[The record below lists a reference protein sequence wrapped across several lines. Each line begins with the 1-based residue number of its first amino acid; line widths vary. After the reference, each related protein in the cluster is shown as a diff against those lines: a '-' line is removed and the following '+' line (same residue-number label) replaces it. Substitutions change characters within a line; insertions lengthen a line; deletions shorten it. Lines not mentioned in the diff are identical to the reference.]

1 MYSSIVDCVRKSFDY
16 KVIFCLPCNT
26 AAHFCWNCRYI
37 GTCIYR
43 SYEYNSRSCKP
54 SSICRKMRCT
64 NDSNRRFVCRHTSLV
79 VYRNNYSMLIGI
91 KWDNFRSWGSCV
103 CPRVCTEL
111 DHDEV
116 SCIHLYNHSRVG
128 AEGRALL
135 DSVGLE
141 LDLSNS
147 QGVVEYLSNSAHLL
161 G

>member
-1 MYSSIVDCVRKSFDY
+1 MKYFTNRNLEFISKFD
-16 KVIFCLPCNT
+16 VLP
-26 AAHFCWNCRYI
+26 
-37 GTCIYR
+37 
-43 SYEYNSRSCKP
+43 
-54 SSICRKMRCT
+54 
-64 NDSNRRFVCRHTSLV
+64 LV
-79 VYRNNYSMLIGI
+79 FFFFFFYL
-91 KWDNFRSWGSCV
+91 
-103 CPRVCTEL
+103 PRVCTEL
-111 DHDEV
+111 DRDEV

>member
-1 MYSSIVDCVRKSFDY
+1 M
-16 KVIFCLPCNT
+16 
-26 AAHFCWNCRYI
+26 
-37 GTCIYR
+37 
-43 SYEYNSRSCKP
+43 
-54 SSICRKMRCT
+54 
-64 NDSNRRFVCRHTSLV
+64 
-79 VYRNNYSMLIGI
+79 
-91 KWDNFRSWGSCV
+91 
-103 CPRVCTEL
+103 EL